1 VSGVSAIIR
10 NVRYTGKFRWNTT
23 EWLKDPDTGNRR
35 RLERPRTEW
44 QEHFDDSL
52 QIISESDFEK
62 AQRRTR
68 DRSNSYARLK
78 SGGRP
83 KYLLS
88 GLLRC
93 GKCGAHYILNSVSAY
108 ACSGYLGGDCSN
120 SERVRRDHVE
130 KIILDPIR
138 NELLSAD
145 RVERMA
151 HEMRS
156 QFEEMVRQ
164 KNQRAEAVPAE
175 LKAIS
180 ERIARL
186 QDRRCKGDPDLEPD
200 EIQAAIDLA
209 EQKRRELEE
218 AQPDAKESAKM
229 IAMLPN
235 AAKEYRRQIT
245 LGLDQDARAANKART
260 FLRKLLGPIELCPG
274 PDKSLWARYEIC
286 PAALLK
292 AGAAGASTDGSGG
305 VVCAV
310 PTVTRRIR
318 LK

>member
-1 VSGVSAIIR
+1 M
-10 NVRYTGKFRWNTT
+10 
-23 EWLKDPDTGNRR
+23 
-35 RLERPRTEW
+35 
-44 QEHFDDSL
+44 
-52 QIISESDFEK
+52 
-62 AQRRTR
+62 
-68 DRSNSYARLK
+68 
-78 SGGRP
+78 
-83 KYLLS
+83 
-88 GLLRC
+88 
-93 GKCGAHYILNSVSAY
+93 
-108 ACSGYLGGDCSN
+108 
-120 SERVRRDHVE
+120 E

-235 AAKEYRRQIT
+235 PRKSTGAKSR
-245 LGLDQDARAANKART
+245 L
-260 FLRKLLGPIELCPG
+260 
-274 PDKSLWARYEIC
+274 
-286 PAALLK
+286 
-292 AGAAGASTDGSGG
+292 ASTKML
-305 VVCAV
+305 V
-310 PTVTRRIR
+310 PRIR
-318 LK
+318 RARFFANCLVRLNCVRDRTRAYGRVMKFALPPY